1 LVRLIFARTIL
12 FSLLGCAFCLTLRLA
27 LAEAEFRLDGRSA
40 LQPLVWLSAA
50 NLVRS
55 DSSRNELSAAVRMN
69 PRLSSA
75 WIQLGLDAEA
85 DGNLPEAETDLLR
98 AAGVDH
104 LYVPAWTLV
113 NFYFRRDDEPRFWP
127 WAKRAAELTSDD
139 YRPLLR
145 LADSLD
151 TSPQRVATR
160 LGGGAPL
167 LRAYLDLLINAHRL
181 DSAQEIAGMLAA
193 RHDPTDQERLAAF
206 AERLNDRP
214 QMNTNER
221 K

>member
-1 LVRLIFARTIL
+1 LAR
-12 FSLLGCAFCLTLRLA
+12 SVLLLAFGAALCLTIRLA
-27 LAEAEFRLDGRSA
+27 IAEVDFRLDPEAALRSTTPLATWSRAADLACDDVSPKQLRDA
-40 LQPLVWLSAA
+40 LTL
-50 NLVRS
+50 
-55 DSSRNELSAAVRMN
+55 N

-214 QMNTNER
+214 QMNANER